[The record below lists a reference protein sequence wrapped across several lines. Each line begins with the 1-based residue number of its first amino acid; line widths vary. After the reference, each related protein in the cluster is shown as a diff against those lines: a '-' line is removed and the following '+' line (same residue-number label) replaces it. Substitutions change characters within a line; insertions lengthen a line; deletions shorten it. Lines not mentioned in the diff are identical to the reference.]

1 MLAWDRTTAAG
12 AALLAALL
20 LGGCGKPSNVTVTG
34 TILQGDKPIAV
45 SSTGVVQVTLK
56 PDVPEGMEFTTY
68 VGRCDPG
75 TGQFEV
81 LDVPPGKYKVGIEQL
96 DPTPQQDKLQGAHSV
111 NSTKIIREIDGKSPL
126 VIDLARPGT

>member
-1 MLAWDRTTAAG
+1 MLAWDRTMAAG
-12 AALLAALL
+12 AVLLVVLL
-20 LGGCGKPSNVTVTG
+20 LGGCAPPANVTVTG

-56 PDVPEGMEFTTY
+56 PDVPEGTEFTTY
-68 VGRCDPG
+68 VGRCDSS

-81 LDVPPGKYKVGIEQL
+81 LDVPPGKYKIGVEQL

-111 NSTKIIREIDGKSPL
+111 NNSKIIREIDGKSPL
-126 VIDLARPGT
+126 MIDLAKPGT